1 MNATDITYSPKDY
14 KSDQYVRW
22 CPGCGDHAVLS
33 CLHKAMAE
41 VGTSPD
47 NMAVISGIGCSSRL
61 PYYMNSYGFHT
72 IHGRGAAIATGVKTA
87 RPDIS
92 VWLVTGDGDCLAIG
106 GNHFIHAVRRNVD
119 LNIVLMNNKIYGL
132 TKGQYSPTSDRGFVS
147 KSSPYGTVEDPFIP
161 AELTLGAR
169 GNFFARGIDT
179 DAANLTAIFAQSAR
193 HRGASV
199 TEVLVNCV
207 IFNNGT
213 HTGITDREVRAER
226 TIYLR
231 HGEKMVFGKNR
242 DKGLVLDGLKLKA
255 VTIGEDCYTMDD
267 VLVHDAHERDNT
279 LHIMLAMMGGAMPV
293 ALGIIRDVDAPSYE
307 ESVHQQIAEV
317 KAKKKAHS
325 LRDMLLAGDTWEVK

>member
-1 MNATDITYSPKDY
+1 MNATDITYSPKDF

-41 VGTSPD
+41 VGTSPA

-255 VTIGEDCYTMDD
+255 VTIGEDGYTMDD